1 MKRRA
6 VSNEKLIR
14 AIIAAVLA
22 VIVWFIINGSSTDLV
37 EQDINSI
44 PVTLVNVETLQDKQ
58 LVLADN
64 RNYYVNLTV
73 RGTDTSLHAINRQE
87 ITAEVDMSEVDS
99 AGEQQLEVTIRGLSN
114 SVILQEVTPSQLTLN
129 VENVTESEMDVAV
142 VTNGKPEGNNAV
154 ISAWTDEKV
163 TLDGSEDSLSQVAE
177 ITATIDVDGMT
188 SDSERYVE
196 VVPRDRDGNVVDNVV
211 CSPSAVNVQV
221 AVGKTKDVRIA
232 TPATT
237 GTPAEGYAVT
247 QVTVEP
253 MQITVGGDEALLEA
267 VNSIAVDA
275 INVDGASRSVTE
287 EVALQMPE
295 GISALDGLE
304 KVRVTAEIEPV
315 SERSFTI
322 DKIETRGLSSDR
334 TLVSVSDSS
343 VVVRLSGVTSEL
355 NGVDA
360 SKIEA
365 WIDLSGLG
373 AGEYDVDIQITTDT
387 GEIVSV
393 SPTKTTVKI
402 E

>member
-196 VVPRDRDGNVVDNVV
+196 VIPRDRDGNVVDNVV

-360 SKIEA
+360 SKIGA

-387 GEIVSV
+387 GEVVSV

>member
-304 KVRVTAEIEPV
+304 KVRVTAGIEPV

-373 AGEYDVDIQITTDT
+373 AGEYDVDIQVTTDT
-387 GEIVSV
+387 GEVVSV